1 MHITAVMPV
10 LSTKQVLLT
19 MLIAETQPQH
29 RGTAMQKIVYQESRT
44 SEGRQSTVHIITAYR
59 AHSFSVTKPDTA

>member
-19 MLIAETQPQH
+19 TLIAETQH

-44 SEGRQSTVHIITAYR
+44 GEGRQSTVHVITAYR